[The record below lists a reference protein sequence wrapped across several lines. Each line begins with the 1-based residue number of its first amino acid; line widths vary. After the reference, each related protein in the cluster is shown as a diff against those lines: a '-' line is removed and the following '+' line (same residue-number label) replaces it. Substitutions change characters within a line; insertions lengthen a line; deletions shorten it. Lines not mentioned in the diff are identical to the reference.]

1 MIEPHPVAAAGD
13 AAAVARTSRGL
24 RRELGDAIRGTGADY
39 TKIPLRRAVFL
50 LAVPMVL
57 ELVLELTFAVVDIWF
72 VARLGASAVA
82 TVGLTESFLFLLY
95 AIGVGLAMAVT
106 AVVARRTGEGDRQ
119 AAAISAAQAIWIAV
133 LASLPFA
140 VIGVVFAR
148 ELLQLMD
155 ADPWTLTHGVRYL
168 QWMLGSNVVI
178 MLLFVCNAVFRGA
191 GDAAVAMRV
200 LWVANGLN
208 IVLDPIL
215 IFGFGPIPALGVE
228 GAAIATV
235 IGRGSGAAMQLVI
248 LLRGSQHIRVAAAQF
263 AIEAGTLWHIV
274 RTSLGGVGQMIV
286 AMTAWIFLMRIL
298 AAIGSD
304 AVAGATIAMRL
315 MMFTLMPAWG
325 MSNAA
330 ATLVGQNLGAGE
342 PGRAEASVWR
352 IGWYNMAF
360 TVAVSVIFFLFPSE
374 LMQLFTA
381 ERAVVDVGAE
391 WLRILS
397 YSYFVYG
404 WWMVAVQAFNGA
416 GDTVTPT
423 KINLVFFWLI
433 QIPLA
438 WLLALRLD
446 LQATGVFWAVFVSE
460 TSVGLFTLW
469 LFTRGPG
476 RRCGFERAA
485 QSASGHAQE
494 LAPRLRPVG
503 SEVRFGIL
511 EVGGAPFRDRVA
523 RGVPLHLCRGE
534 TVHLCGVQ
542 AEDLCAQRGSD
553 LRIPVPLAQR
563 LGDLEGPEC
572 LDLIRGVPHDA
583 GGGRRH
589 HLRVTPCAF
598 PPTDLGAAAA
608 CRLVSCEAPAAA
620 HHDCPTVSPDLR
632 RRCCRVGEVPILEE
646 A

>member
-1 MIEPHPVAAAGD
+1 MDITNPNPVQ
-13 AAAVARTSRGL
+13 RPLWQEL
-24 RRELGDAIRGTGADY
+24 RDAIRGTGADY
-39 TKIPLRRAVFL
+39 TKIPLGRAVFL

-57 ELVLELTFAVVDIWF
+57 ELVLESTFAVVDIWF

-82 TVGLTESFLFLLY
+82 TVGLTETFLFLLY

-106 AVVARRTGEGDRQ
+106 AVVARRTGEGDRP
-119 AAAISAAQAIWIAV
+119 AAALSAVQAIWIAV

-140 VIGVVFAR
+140 ILGIVYAR
-148 ELLQLMD
+148 ELLTLMG
-155 ADPWTLTHGVRYL
+155 ADEWTLTHGVRYL
-168 QWMLGSNVVI
+168 QWMLGTNVI
-178 MLLFVCNAVFRGA
+178 LMLLFVCNAIFRGA

-200 LWVANGLN
+200 LWVANGVN

-215 IFGFGPIPALGVE
+215 IFGLGPIPAMGVE

-235 IGRGSGAAMQLVI
+235 IGRGTGVAMQLWM
-248 LLRGSQHIRVAAAQF
+248 LLRGTKHLKVAADQWRVDA
-263 AIEAGTLWHIV
+263 ATLWHIV
-274 RTSLGGVGQMIV
+274 RTSLGGIGQMIV

-298 AAIGSD
+298 AAVGSE
-304 AVAGATIAMRL
+304 AVAGATIAIRL

-360 TVAVSVIFFLFPSE
+360 TIAVSVLFFLFPRE
-374 LMQLFTA
+374 LMGLFTDD
-381 ERAVVDVGAE
+381 RAVVDIGAE

-397 YSYFVYG
+397 YSFFVYG

-438 WLLALRLD
+438 WALALHLD

-469 LFTRGPG
+469 LFTRGG
-476 RRCGFERAA
+476 WKTAK
-485 QSASGHAQE
+485 
-494 LAPRLRPVG
+494 V
-503 SEVRFGIL
+503 
-511 EVGGAPFRDRVA
+511 
-523 RGVPLHLCRGE
+523 
-534 TVHLCGVQ
+534 
-542 AEDLCAQRGSD
+542 
-553 LRIPVPLAQR
+553 
-563 LGDLEGPEC
+563 
-572 LDLIRGVPHDA
+572 
-583 GGGRRH
+583 
-589 HLRVTPCAF
+589 
-598 PPTDLGAAAA
+598 
-608 CRLVSCEAPAAA
+608 
-620 HHDCPTVSPDLR
+620 
-632 RRCCRVGEVPILEE
+632 
-646 A
+646 